1 MYNNIN
7 VNSNNMFTQHQ
18 TSFSTINNYSSSGLL
33 KKKEEEI
40 NPINT
45 NAKSLES
52 FSNNLE
58 TIVDKSTQNQKINK
72 DFLSNKH
79 DQKLNSIIS
88 PIKEEIQEN
97 LRISFVEKLN
107 TNHLI
112 TKKDPSKPSYNPI
125 IVLKSHFDSV
135 RELYITPD
143 SKYIVSVG
151 EDLLV
156 NVWDFKKSLNHNKE
170 YFETYCTM
178 RGHKKPIFS
187 ITGNRQKIFSNG
199 FSIYT
204 GGSDGIIMH
213 RRIIE
218 NLKDKNEYGNEEMMK
233 NSLAYSWRGH
243 QDSIWQLSH
252 HVSEVI

>member
-1 MYNNIN
+1 
-7 VNSNNMFTQHQ
+7 
-18 TSFSTINNYSSSGLL
+18 
-33 KKKEEEI
+33 
-40 NPINT
+40 
-45 NAKSLES
+45 
-52 FSNNLE
+52 
-58 TIVDKSTQNQKINK
+58 
-72 DFLSNKH
+72 
-79 DQKLNSIIS
+79 
-88 PIKEEIQEN
+88 
-97 LRISFVEKLN
+97 
-107 TNHLI
+107 
-112 TKKDPSKPSYNPI
+112 
-125 IVLKSHFDSV
+125 
-135 RELYITPD
+135 
-143 SKYIVSVG
+143 
-151 EDLLV
+151 
-156 NVWDFKKSLNHNKE
+156 
-170 YFETYCTM
+170 M